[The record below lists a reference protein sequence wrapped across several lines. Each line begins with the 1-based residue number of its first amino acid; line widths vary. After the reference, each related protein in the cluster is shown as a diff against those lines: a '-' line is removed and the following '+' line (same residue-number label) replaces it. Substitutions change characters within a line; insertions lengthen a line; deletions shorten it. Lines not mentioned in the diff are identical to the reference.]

1 MSGRRTNP
9 ELIAALY
16 KYPQPRRLSKR
27 FAYLLTPLCLAA
39 EADQSADI
47 VDMHRC
53 GGEADKALKAAVAA
67 LTS

>member
-9 ELIAALY
+9 ELTAAPY

-39 EADQSADI
+39 EATNQPTSLICTDA
-47 VDMHRC
+47 
-53 GGEADKALKAAVAA
+53 EARLIKLSRP
-67 LTS
+67 LQP